1 MSPTL
6 LRSIVFGYF
15 LVLLVIAWYSRHRA
29 REHAFLSGDRRSV
42 WWVVA
47 FGMIGTSLS
56 GVTFIS
62 VPGGVAANHR
72 SCCIP
77 YRQG

>member
-1 MSPTL
+1 
-6 LRSIVFGYF
+6 
-15 LVLLVIAWYSRHRA
+15 
-29 REHAFLSGDRRSV
+29 
-42 WWVVA
+42 
-47 FGMIGTSLS
+47 MIGTSLS

-62 VPGGVAANHR
+62 VLGGVAANHR